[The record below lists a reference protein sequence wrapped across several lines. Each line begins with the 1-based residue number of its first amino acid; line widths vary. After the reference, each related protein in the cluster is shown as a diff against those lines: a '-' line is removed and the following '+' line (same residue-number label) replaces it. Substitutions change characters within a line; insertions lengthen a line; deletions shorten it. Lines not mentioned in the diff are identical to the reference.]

1 MLPRCLGIHLS
12 LRFLVTPPQ
21 CFRTWLSRYLW
32 CRGPICWGRNPWKY
46 PIIWVHTDL
55 QQPEFKKLVTQA
67 TQLTARSPAIPAVG
81 ICMAAMLAARTSE
94 LLGILGKWCCLFKDR
109 GLVWISIDFPI
120 ILRGLKRMGL
130 AAKVVQLPGL
140 KILPEYLG
148 RS

>member
-1 MLPRCLGIHLS
+1 MLPRCLGIHLRHSEVLQDLTFVVS
-12 LRFLVTPPQ
+12 LMPRPN
-21 CFRTWLSRYLW
+21 
-32 CRGPICWGRNPWKY
+32 GPICWGRNPWEV
-46 PIIWVHTDL
+46 PNNLGSHRPSTTRI
-55 QQPEFKKLVTQA
+55 FKKMVTQA

-81 ICMAAMLAARTSE
+81 ICMAAMLAARTSK

-120 ILRGLKRMGL
+120 ILRVLGCH
-130 AAKVVQLPGL
+130 AKVVQLPGL